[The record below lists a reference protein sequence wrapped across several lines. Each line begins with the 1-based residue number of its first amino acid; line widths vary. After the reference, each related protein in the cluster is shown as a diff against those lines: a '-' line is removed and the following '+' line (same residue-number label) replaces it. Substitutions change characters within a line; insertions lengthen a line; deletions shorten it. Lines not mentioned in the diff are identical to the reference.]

1 MDTTQSGSD
10 RPDDD
15 ASGAGGE
22 QQDTAA
28 FQAAVDDVDDQD
40 AGPTMTAPGDGR
52 PDGNSQPGNDSRT
65 TDIDEEMAEGGGGR

>member
-1 MDTTQSGSD
+1 MDTTQSGTG

-15 ASGAGGE
+15 ASGSGDE

-28 FQAAVDDVDDQD
+28 FQAEVDDVDDQD
-40 AGPTMTAPGDGR
+40 AGSTMTAPGDGR
-52 PDGNSQPGNDSRT
+52 PDGNSQSGNDRRT